1 MKLRCNGFY
10 DIQLVGV
17 IFRHWKE
24 YQTEDNSS
32 FRLFD
37 SEQQGTV
44 QAFKS
49 VPSIS

>member
-17 IFRHWKE
+17 IFRLWKE

-32 FRLFD
+32 FLREYYFFQLLPLW
-37 SEQQGTV
+37 Q
-44 QAFKS
+44 
-49 VPSIS
+49 